1 MTVARAWLPDNALA
15 LERVR
20 TALDPA
26 LADWARRWLGAAARV
41 GVDSVEARAVT
52 PDPGAVRITGPDDR
66 LALLVSMP
74 GKRLLFEVACAVDLA
89 AVALG
94 SNDHALIEA
103 MTTEIAEDL
112 ATTLGANETGGKI
125 ADDACLRLGLTLNG
139 RALLTIEASRAW
151 LAGKVR
157 ALASPVRTRLPR
169 LERRRAAIGQSRVPI
184 DAILGRGALSLAE
197 LHSLAAGDVV
207 LLDRAVAQGVAL
219 IVGDSSRSIAQG
231 ALGRDG
237 VRPTICL

>member
-26 LADWARRWLGAAARV
+26 LADWAARWLGAAARILL
-41 GVDSVEARAVT
+41 DSVETRDVT
-52 PDPGAVRITGPDDR
+52 PDPGAVRIAGADDG
-66 LALLVSMP
+66 LAVLVSMP
-74 GKRLLFEVACAVDLA
+74 GKRLLFEAACAVDLA

-94 SNDHALIEA
+94 PNDHALIEA
-103 MTTEIAEDL
+103 MTREIAEDL
-112 ATTLGANETGGKI
+112 VATLGANESGGKI
-125 ADDACLRLGLTLNG
+125 ADDACLPLGLTLNG
-139 RALLTIEASRAW
+139 RAVLTIEAPRSW

-157 ALASPVRTRLPR
+157 ALVPPVRTRSPR
-169 LERRRAAIGQSRVPI
+169 LERRRAAIGHSPVPI
-184 DAILGRGALSLAE
+184 DAILGCGALNLAE
-197 LHSLAAGDVV
+197 LHSLAPGDVV

-219 IVGDSSRSIAQG
+219 VVGGSSRSIAQG